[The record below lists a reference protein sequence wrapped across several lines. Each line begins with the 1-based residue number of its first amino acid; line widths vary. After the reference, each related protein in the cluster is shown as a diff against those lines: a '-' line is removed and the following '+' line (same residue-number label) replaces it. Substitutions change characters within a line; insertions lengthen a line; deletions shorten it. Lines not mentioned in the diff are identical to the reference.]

1 MWSILIHQLGISKI
15 SELEC
20 NDAFDEQVENLL
32 GVYVEYKQQL
42 MTDEV
47 CLDAFPTKDLEELDI
62 REHGVLENEISI
74 IGRCFDIN
82 IVLLTKGEDG
92 QVGIYRDSCYR
103 HDADTSKV
111 INLDLYENHVSLIL
125 NIDGYSGVYMC
136 TKCGRQFGQMG
147 RLKRAS

>member
-1 MWSILIHQLGISKI
+1 MFRALAIHQLGISKI

-47 CLDAFPTKDLEELDI
+47 RLGAFPTKDIEELDI
-62 REHGVLENEISI
+62 REHGVSENEISI
-74 IGRCFDIN
+74 IEKCFDVN

-92 QVGIYRDSCYR
+92 QAGTYRDSCYR
-103 HDADTSKV
+103 HDTDTSKV
-111 INLDLYENHVSLIL
+111 IYLDLYEDHVSLIL

-136 TKCGRQFGQMG
+136 TKCGRHFGQMG
-147 RLKRAS
+147 RLK